1 MPPSEL
7 NRRCLPLPFLQ
18 RMVGECPR
26 CENNFCGAHRL
37 PEDHACPA
45 LSMFKRAA
53 FEENRQKLAKEATIA
68 SKISAF

>member
-1 MPPSEL
+1 
-7 NRRCLPLPFLQ
+7 
-18 RMVGECPR
+18 MVGECPR